1 MTEAILDVLRS
12 QSPHHLTP
20 GAVSVLV
27 GQGAEGTLGQEPAP
41 EVAAALEE
49 LRASGDAV
57 ALPACPVCG
66 RVGEVWTVPENTA
79 EAPAT
84 PVGLTDD
91 ETEDTLAPLIEE
103 GAIEL
108 GERVEL
114 VENECC
120 LRSARPWRRTPR
132 PV

>member
-1 MTEAILDVLRS
+1 MTEAILNVLRS
-12 QSPHHLTP
+12 QSPHYLTP

>member
-1 MTEAILDVLRS
+1 MTDAILRLLQS
-12 QSPHHLTP
+12 QSPHYLTP
-20 GAVSVLV
+20 GAVSVLL
-27 GQGAEGTLGQEPAP
+27 GKGAEGTLGQDPTP
-41 EVAAALEE
+41 EVHAALEA
-49 LRASGDAV
+49 LRRSDQAAV
-57 ALPACPVCG
+57 LPSCPVCG
-66 RVGEVWTVPENTA
+66 RAGEVWTVPDNVPDD
-79 EAPAT
+79 PAA

-91 ETEDTLAPLIEE
+91 ETEETLAPLIEE